1 MREIEINGL
10 KKTIDDFSI
19 GPINL
24 TFEQGT
30 ITAIVGNN
38 GAGKSTLLKLLMNLV
53 KADAGEIKVY
63 GQSVSGKEEDWKAK
77 IAYLPQTIIGWELFK
92 GSDLQD
98 LVAKWYPTWDQRMFE
113 RIVEMFHIP
122 LNKKYSK
129 LSQGMQQKLN
139 IALTLARDTSI
150 LILDEPTAHM
160 DIPSKQMLMDIFVEW
175 MERGDKLMIFS
186 SHQAEDIR
194 KLADYLVIV
203 QEGSILGK
211 FEKDELSERYKRYWM
226 EEPLPNEMIP
236 GEIARKHGRIIV
248 TSSPEETE
256 AFFAKKQLTW
266 LQAESLEIEE
276 IITYMLTNGG
286 LQRNGEIYSYR

>member
-10 KKTIDDFSI
+10 NKTIDDFSL
-19 GPINL
+19 GPIDL

-53 KADAGEIKVY
+53 KADAGEIKIC
-63 GQSVSGKEEDWKAK
+63 GQSVSEKEDWKASV
-77 IAYLPQTIIGWELFK
+77 AYLPQTVIGWELFS
-92 GSDLQD
+92 GSKLLE
-98 LVAKWYPTWDQRMFE
+98 LVSKWYPTWDQRMFD
-113 RIVEMFHIP
+113 RIVEMFNIP
-122 LNKKYSK
+122 LNKKYNK

-160 DIPSKQMLMDIFVEW
+160 DIPSKQMLMDLFVEW
-175 MERGDKLMIFS
+175 MEREDKMMIIS

-194 KLADYLVIV
+194 KLADYLVIIK
-203 QEGSILGK
+203 EGSLLGK
-211 FEKDELSERYKRYWM
+211 FDKDELTERYKRYWM
-226 EEPLPNEMIP
+226 EELLPNEVIP
-236 GEIARKHGRIIV
+236 GEIARKNGRIVV
-248 TSSPEETE
+248 TNNPEKTE
-256 AFFAKKQLTW
+256 ALFARERLTW
-266 LQAESLEIEE
+266 LQVESLELEE

-286 LQRNGEIYSYR
+286 VQGDGEAYSYR